1 MKKQSL
7 LWIVLFVLVAEA
19 AGLIG
24 LFFMGSIDSWY
35 ATLQQPAFSP
45 PSWLFGPVWT
55 ILYALMG
62 IAAYL
67 VWRQGE
73 RGKLALRLYW
83 MQLVANA
90 VWTPL
95 FFGLHSLVWAFAD
108 ILLLLVLILATTVA
122 FARVSRAAA
131 LLMLPYLAWVCFASV
146 LNFAIWALNS

>member
-1 MKKQSL
+1 M
-7 LWIVLFVLVAEA
+7 FVLVAEA

-24 LFFMGSIDSWY
+24 LLFMGSIDNWY
-35 ATLQQPAFSP
+35 VTLQQPTFSP
-45 PSWLFGPVWT
+45 PSWLFVPVWT

-73 RGKLALRLYW
+73 QGKSALHLYW
-83 MQLVANA
+83 TQLVANA

-95 FFGLHSLVWAFAD
+95 FFGLHSPAWALAD
-108 ILLLLVLILATTVA
+108 IFLLLVLILATTVA

-131 LLMLPYLAWVCFASV
+131 LLVLPYLAWVCFASV
-146 LNFAIWALNS
+146 LNFAIWTLNS